1 MIRIRHVALAAFCT
15 GLFCALLIADPI
27 ARLVEVAQ

>member
-1 MIRIRHVALAAFCT
+1 MRIRTLFLAAFCT